1 MVDIYGV
8 THCPKVKLYS
18 SIKRMPAE
26 AEPAA
31 AASCDAAKLA
41 GDIKAK
47 AALSGDPA
55 KLAGD
60 IEAKAA
66 SAAAEPA
73 AVASG
78 APASPARASRA
89 SLNDY
94 YAVTWDG
101 VSNATWAS
109 RCATDWR

>member
-1 MVDIYGV
+1 MVDIHGV
-8 THCPKVKLYS
+8 THFPKVKLCS
-18 SIKRMPAE
+18 SIKRMPEE

-31 AASCDAAKLA
+31 AASSDPAKLA

-47 AALSGDPA
+47 AALSDHPA
-55 KLAGD
+55 KL
-60 IEAKAA
+60 AKAA

-78 APASPARASRA
+78 APASPASASLA
-89 SLNDY
+89 PLNDY
-94 YAVTWDG
+94 YTLTWDG

-109 RCATDWR
+109 WCATIWR

>member
-1 MVDIYGV
+1 
-8 THCPKVKLYS
+8 
-18 SIKRMPAE
+18 MPAE
-26 AEPAA
+26 DEPAA
-31 AASCDAAKLA
+31 AASCDPAMLA

-78 APASPARASRA
+78 APASPASASRD

-94 YAVTWDG
+94 YKLTWDG
-101 VSNATWAS
+101 VSNATWES
-109 RCATDWR
+109 WKATIWR

>member
-8 THCPKVKLYS
+8 THCPKVKLAG
-18 SIKRMPAE
+18 SIKPAPAE

-31 AASCDAAKLA
+31 AASGDPANLA

-47 AALSGDPA
+47 AAPSGDPA
-55 KLAGD
+55 KLVDD

-66 SAAAEPA
+66 PTAADTA

-94 YAVTWDG
+94 YKLTWDG
-101 VSNATWAS
+101 VSNATWKS
-109 RCATDWR
+109 RCETDWR